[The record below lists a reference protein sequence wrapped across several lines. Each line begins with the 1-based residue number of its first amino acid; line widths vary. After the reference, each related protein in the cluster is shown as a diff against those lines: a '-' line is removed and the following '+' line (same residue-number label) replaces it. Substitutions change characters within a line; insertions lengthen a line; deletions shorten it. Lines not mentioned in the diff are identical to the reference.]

1 MYDPP
6 RRTCGCRL
14 KIARP
19 AAAGVGFELGDAN
32 ADGLVDATDLAILKA
47 SFGFEAPTGAV
58 PEPAFASMLLLGAG
72 ALLRKRRSSV

>member
-1 MYDPP
+1 IMKHSY
-6 RRTCGCRL
+6 G
-14 KIARP
+14 
-19 AAAGVGFELGDAN
+19 AAGVGFELGDAN